1 MSLFLTSA
9 HRHETKGKR
18 GKKRKQRRI
27 LACGRKWHACHG
39 IVWGFCRPVIKFGK
53 VWKPIVMVCSP
64 RPNDVQLKK
73 RKKRQKTKY
82 SHTHSPRR
90 AELWLL
96 QKRNM
101 PHKKQFPCTMK
112 NVPIT
117 NTVVMSINLFV
128 LSYCSRVV
136 SFSRN
141 PASITCDGTH
151 VSLIRG
157 QHLLLLAF
165 ETTPAPRDNWPL
177 KGDSPRVL
185 ILVHVSV
192 DQLMPAV
199 SIDSL

>member
-1 MSLFLTSA
+1 
-9 HRHETKGKR
+9 
-18 GKKRKQRRI
+18 
-27 LACGRKWHACHG
+27 
-39 IVWGFCRPVIKFGK
+39 
-53 VWKPIVMVCSP
+53 
-64 RPNDVQLKK
+64 
-73 RKKRQKTKY
+73 
-82 SHTHSPRR
+82 
-90 AELWLL
+90 
-96 QKRNM
+96 M

-117 NTVVMSINLFV
+117 NTVVMSVNLFV

-136 SFSRN
+136 SFSGN

-165 ETTPAPRDNWPL
+165 ETTPAPQDNWAL

-192 DQLMPAV
+192 DQLMPAL